1 VRGTVSPSS
10 ADSAAVAGGV
20 NLQKAREHITMKAFL
35 CAALGAV
42 LLLAALPVE
51 ANAVV
56 CARGVYRAGCAG
68 PHGAV
73 VAHRPVVAPRCYYR
87 AGVRVCR

>member
-1 VRGTVSPSS
+1 
-10 ADSAAVAGGV
+10 
-20 NLQKAREHITMKAFL
+20 MKSIL
-35 CAALGAV
+35 CAALGGV

-56 CARGVYRAGCAG
+56 CARGVYRAGCVG

-73 VAHRPVVAPRCYYR
+73 ATTRPVVAPRAALVAPRCVYR
-87 AGVRVCR
+87 AGVRVYR

>member
-1 VRGTVSPSS
+1 
-10 ADSAAVAGGV
+10 
-20 NLQKAREHITMKAFL
+20 MKAFL

-56 CARGVYRAGCAG
+56 CARGVYHAGCAG

-73 VAHRPVVAPRCYYR
+73 ATTRPRAAVVAPRCVYR

>member
-1 VRGTVSPSS
+1 
-10 ADSAAVAGGV
+10 
-20 NLQKAREHITMKAFL
+20 MKY
-35 CAALGAV
+35 AV
-42 LLLAALPVE
+42 LTGLAALLLTFVTEVPS

-56 CARGVYRAGCAG
+56 CARGVARAGCAG

-73 VAHRPVVAPRCYYR
+73 VARRPVVAPHCVIR